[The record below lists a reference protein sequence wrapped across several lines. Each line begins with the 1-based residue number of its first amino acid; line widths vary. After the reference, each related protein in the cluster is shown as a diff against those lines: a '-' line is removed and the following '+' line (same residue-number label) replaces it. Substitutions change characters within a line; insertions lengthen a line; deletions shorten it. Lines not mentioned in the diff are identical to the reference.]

1 MQSVELGQM
10 LERFLLQMSEDT
22 CNKLKECYPHI
33 KEVASW
39 TAGVRSIT
47 LKELAYVLDRRYIR
61 D

>member
-1 MQSVELGQM
+1 
-10 LERFLLQMSEDT
+10 MSEDT